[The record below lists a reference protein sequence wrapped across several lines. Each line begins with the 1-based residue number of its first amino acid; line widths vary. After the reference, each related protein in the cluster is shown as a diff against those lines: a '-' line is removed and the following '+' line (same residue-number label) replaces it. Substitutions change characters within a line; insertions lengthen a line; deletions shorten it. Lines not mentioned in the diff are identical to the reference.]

1 MSDKRVQL
9 ADKKYSLLLTRI
21 AYGSAAVN
29 IASTLSQMI
38 EINEKISMNI
48 RTIDIISLVLSGIV
62 VIGGIG
68 HTNDIKFDIDEL
80 KDEIGAKER

>member
-1 MSDKRVQL
+1 
-9 ADKKYSLLLTRI
+9 
-21 AYGSAAVN
+21 
-29 IASTLSQMI
+29 MI

-80 KDEIGAKER
+80 KDEIGPKER